1 MSSGDIQT
9 CSQVKRVS
17 LVGNSGQQSVTKVK
31 TTFGQFCIVKKDGRT
46 KDSLVDPSFRVNFGK
61 GGQEAV
67 SIKTTSVMQD
77 CNVLTMI
84 ENYIKR
90 RI

>member
-1 MSSGDIQT
+1 MTEETVLIEVNTHMSSGDIQT

-46 KDSLVDPSFRVNFGK
+46 KDSHVDPSFGVSFWK

-67 SIKTTSVMQD
+67 SDKTIFVMQD
-77 CNVLTMI
+77 
-84 ENYIKR
+84 
-90 RI
+90 